1 MKKLVLFAVALIV
14 SVSVFAQ
21 ELKFSDLSSELNSK
35 EFDTYVSKDGTIF
48 KVGGKVKMGLPS
60 NQTNFAYVQHVD
72 PIAGASVL
80 GTNYA
85 NRDVDIKKIQV
96 SGNLKKGYKV
106 WVITNGGIALGKLY
120 FDIETAIQTN
130 EVKGEGMSSDEAL
143 SQLKKGKDKLDLG
156 IITQEEFDKMRAE
169 LSKYIK

>member
-1 MKKLVLFAVALIV
+1 
-14 SVSVFAQ
+14 
-21 ELKFSDLSSELNSK
+21 
-35 EFDTYVSKDGTIF
+35 
-48 KVGGKVKMGLPS
+48 MGLPS